1 MKKTFY
7 KIIWDKDTWWIC
19 SEEDLSI
26 NIVDWITDN
35 EGKIRI
41 KTVQMTQEQFD
52 KLPEF
57 DV

>member
-52 KLPEF
+52 RLP
-57 DV
+57 DL